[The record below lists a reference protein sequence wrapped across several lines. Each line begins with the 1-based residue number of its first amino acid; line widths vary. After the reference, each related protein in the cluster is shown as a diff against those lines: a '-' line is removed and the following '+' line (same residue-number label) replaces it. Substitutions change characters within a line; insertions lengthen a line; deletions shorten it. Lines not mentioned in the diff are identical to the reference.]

1 MSGAVAAH
9 AAYNGAGTQGLA
21 VTNKI
26 NDTGDVMSVF
36 WTKHD
41 TTRQLLHGSSIVE
54 IVSSG
59 SSGTTNAFGSSRIF
73 TVNNDVD
80 VLGDLYLEL
89 TLNVALTAG
98 TNTVVASIASSATG
112 TSHRRLIDYELDNN
126 FQFKLIDRVEFMV
139 GTQIWHTLTGN
150 DIKVLTKTSKSES
163 CSDTLAKQIASERFL
178 VGSVDQ
184 TVLQA
189 DSSSITLAPIT
200 SQQGL
205 GTRGSL
211 PASENTR
218 VVLWIPAMSADLSA
232 PLRKFY
238 NITENGYI
246 MAAAPQQSVKI
257 KITFATGTAT
267 GNFLETQMAANAA
280 NPFTRAAVASAY
292 PGITTTFISDQTGTL
307 DLSGAIFDLPL
318 TNSESVP
325 AAPNS
330 GGDAETLDY
339 YPFKRVVLGYGA
351 AFTTASGQ
359 VIQAQSNSINMTIGR
374 VRLFGK
380 QIMLCKEE
388 RDQIRSVP
396 NGLPYRIKMSQ
407 SIRAELPRLTEQ
419 TIDLDSFS
427 LYASHLIISGDW
439 AGNTAHII
447 SAELKLNSSS
457 FSGEIPSL
465 LLKNDMAESLN
476 LYSGKTLVNSH
487 VQKGTYTQN
496 LGRFEKPY
504 LIFPLASTAFSGSS
518 VPLNRFD
525 SIRLI
530 LKYSVAP
537 SNITAGRR
545 QPELTTFGI
554 TVTCVG
560 ETTVLYKGGAA
571 TLAMY

>member
-54 IVSSG
+54 VVSSG
-59 SSGTTNAFGSSRIF
+59 SSGTTNAPGSSRIF

-80 VLGDLYLEL
+80 VLGDLFLEMTINVKL
-89 TLNVALTAG
+89 TEA
-98 TNTVVASIASSATG
+98 ATPVS
-112 TSHRRLIDYELDNN
+112 TKTQRNLMDFELDQN
-126 FQFKLIDRVEFMV
+126 FQYKLIDRVEFMV

-150 DIKVLTKTSKSES
+150 DIKVLTKTTKAES
-163 CSDTLAKQIASERFL
+163 CSDIMSKPISSDRFIIPDADNIA
-178 VGSVDQ
+178 VP
-184 TVLQA
+184 A
-189 DSSSITLAPIT
+189 DAAALSTPTPS
-200 SQQGL
+200 
-205 GTRGSL
+205 GT
-211 PASENTR
+211 PEAVK
-218 VVLWIPAMSADLSA
+218 VVLWIPGLSADVSA

-238 NITENGYI
+238 NITENGYL

-257 KITFATGTAT
+257 KVTFSSGVPTGYFQESSPTS
-267 GNFLETQMAANAA
+267 N
-280 NPFTRAAVASAY
+280 
-292 PGITTTFISDQTGTL
+292 ITTKIDEYPVRTSIRAPGTGVI
-307 DLSGAIFDLPL
+307 DERGSIFDLPN
-318 TNSESVP
+318 TN
-325 AAPNS
+325 NS
-330 GGDAETLDY
+330 TALFNY
-339 YPFKRVVLGYGA
+339 YPFRRVVLTHATINSFARTVAGVAQVGVSTDANYVA
-351 AFTTASGQ
+351 PVTAIAGDVPLGPHS
-359 VIQAQSNSINMTIGR
+359 VSVEIGR
-374 VRLFGK
+374 TRLFAK

-396 NGLPYRIKMSQ
+396 NGLPYRIKMTQ
-407 SIRAELPRLTEQ
+407 SIRADLPTGVEK

-439 AGNTAHII
+439 SDANIT

-457 FSGEIPSL
+457 FSGSIPSL
-465 LLKNDMAESLN
+465 ILRNDMAESLH
-476 LYSGKTLVNSH
+476 LYNGRTLINSH
-487 VQKGTYTQN
+487 VGSGIYVEN
-496 LGRFEKPY
+496 LGLFERAP

-530 LKYSVAP
+530 LRFNVAP
-537 SNITAGRR
+537 VDRT
-545 QPELTTFGI
+545 LKVTTMGI

-560 ETTVLYKGGAA
+560 ETTILYKGGAA

>member
-89 TLNVALTAG
+89 SLNCALTAA
-98 TNTVVASIASSATG
+98 TNVATASNGIAALN
-112 TSHRRLIDYELDNN
+112 HRRLIDYELDHN
-126 FQFKLIDRVEFMV
+126 FQYKLIDRVEFMV
-139 GTQIWHTLTGN
+139 GTQIWHTLTGT
-150 DIKVLTKTSKSES
+150 DIKVLTKTSKAES
-163 CSDTLAKQIASERFL
+163 CSDELSKQIACERFL
-178 VGSVDQ
+178 VGSTDRAI
-184 TVLQA
+184 LSA
-189 DSSSITLAPIT
+189 DASSVPLGPVTSAPSAGTYGTLPSPSDT
-200 SQQGL
+200 S
-205 GTRGSL
+205 
-211 PASENTR
+211 R

-257 KITFATGTAT
+257 KITFGTGAVT
-267 GNFLETQMAANAA
+267 GNFLEKVL
-280 NPFTRAAVASAY
+280 AAVTGTTHAPVTNGY
-292 PGITTTFISDQTGTL
+292 PGITNTQVYDQTGQL
-307 DLSGAIFDLPL
+307 DLSGAIFELPL
-318 TNSESVP
+318 SNSATGITAPVSG
-325 AAPNS
+325 AAT
-330 GGDAETLDY
+330 DLDY

-351 AFTTASGQ
+351 AFAPAINTAVGP
-359 VIQAQSNSINMTIGR
+359 QSNRLDLTIGR

-380 QIMLCKEE
+380 QMMLCKEE

-396 NGLPYRIKMSQ
+396 NGLPYRIKMTQ
-407 SIRAELPRLTEQ
+407 SIRAELPTSTER

-439 AGNTAHII
+439 ANGIAHIT

-457 FSGEIPSL
+457 YSGDIPAL
-465 LLKNDMAESLN
+465 LLRNDMADSLRI
-476 LYSGKTLVNSH
+476 YSGRTLVNTH
-487 VQKGTYTQN
+487 VQKGTYVQN
-496 LGRFEKPY
+496 VGRFEKPA
-504 LIFPLASTAFSGSS
+504 LVFPLASTAFSGSS

-530 LKYSVAP
+530 LKFSAIP
-537 SNITAGRR
+537 ALMASGRE
-545 QPELTTFGI
+545 PALTTFGI

>member
-54 IVSSG
+54 VVSSG
-59 SSGTTNAFGSSRIF
+59 SSGTINAFGSSRIF
-73 TVNNDVD
+73 TVNNDID
-80 VLGDLYLEL
+80 VLGDLFLEL
-89 TLNVALTAG
+89 SLDITYSPNG
-98 TNTVVASIASSATG
+98 NTGKDV
-112 TSHRRLIDYELDNN
+112 RKLMDYELDRN

-150 DIKVLTKTSKSES
+150 DVKVLTKTSKAES
-163 CSDTLAKQIASERFL
+163 C
-178 VGSVDQ
+178 VDIL
-184 TVLQA
+184 TK
-189 DSSSITLAPIT
+189 PIT
-200 SQQGL
+200 SDRFMVADGD
-205 GTRGSL
+205 GNVS
-211 PASENTR
+211 PVDSASNQAVTTET
-218 VVLWIPAMSADLSA
+218 VKTILWIPALSADLSA

-238 NITENGYI
+238 NITENGYM

-257 KITFATGTAT
+257 KVTFASGSAT
-267 GNFLETQMAANAA
+267 GQFVE
-280 NPFTRAAVASAY
+280 RDASGGSVSTVTDTY
-292 PGITTTFISDQTGTL
+292 PDPLVRILGTGVITGKGS
-307 DLSGAIFDLPL
+307 IFDLPE
-318 TNSESVP
+318 TNTLP
-325 AAPNS
+325 
-330 GGDAETLDY
+330 GDGSAYDY
-339 YPFKRVVLGYGA
+339 YPFRRMVFSHA
-351 AFTTASGQ
+351 TTSQ
-359 VIQAQSNSINMTIGR
+359 TITTKPTNPHTVKLEIGR
-374 VRLFGK
+374 ARLFAK

-407 SIRAELPRLTEQ
+407 SIRTELPTGTEK

-439 AGNTAHII
+439 SKANITHV
-447 SAELKLNSSS
+447 ELKLNSSS
-457 FSGEIPSL
+457 FSGNIPAL
-465 LLKNDMAESLN
+465 ILRNDTAESLHLYN
-476 LYSGKTLVNSH
+476 GRTLINSNAGTGLYSE
-487 VQKGTYTQN
+487 N
-496 LGRFEKPY
+496 LGWFERAP

-525 SIRLI
+525 SIRLTVRF
-530 LKYSVAP
+530 SATP
-537 SNITAGRR
+537 ESNSLRM
-545 QPELTTFGI
+545 TTMGI

-560 ETTVLYKGGAA
+560 ETTILYKGGAA

>member
-80 VLGDLYLEL
+80 VLGDLYLEM
-89 TLNVALTAG
+89 TLDTALTAA
-98 TNTVVASIASSATG
+98 TDVNSTTITTTASYQ
-112 TSHRRLIDYELDNN
+112 RRIIDYELDNN

-150 DIKVLTKTSKSES
+150 DIKVLTQTSKAES
-163 CSDTLAKQIASERFL
+163 CSDLLCSQIANEKFL
-178 VGSVDQ
+178 VGGADQ
-184 TVLQA
+184 KFLAA
-189 DSSSITLAPIT
+189 DT
-200 SQQGL
+200 
-205 GTRGSL
+205 GSL
-211 PASENTR
+211 TAGATTTSSPASGKGTFPASETTK

-238 NITENGYI
+238 NVTENGYI

-257 KITFATGTAT
+257 KITFSSGTVT
-267 GNFLETQMAANAA
+267 GNFKEITLAQPATGAHAPVING
-280 NPFTRAAVASAY
+280 Y
-292 PGITTTFISDQTGTL
+292 PGISSSYTVTDASGQL
-307 DLSGAIFDLPL
+307 DLSGAIWELPL
-318 TNSESVP
+318 DNTATPP
-325 AAPNS
+325 AAPS
-330 GGDAETLDY
+330 TAGVAENYDY
-339 YPFKRVVLGYGA
+339 YPFKRMVLGYGK
-351 AFTTASGQ
+351 AFTPATATAITG
-359 VIQAQSNSINMTIGR
+359 QSNKVDITIGR

-388 RDQIRSVP
+388 RDQIRGIPS
-396 NGLPYRIKMSQ
+396 GLPYRVKMTQ
-407 SIRAELPRLTEQ
+407 SIRAELPTSTEKV
-419 TIDLDSFS
+419 IDLDSFS

-439 AGNTAHII
+439 AVANANIT

-457 FSGEIPSL
+457 FSGDIPAL
-465 LLKNDMAESLN
+465 ILRNDMAESLH
-476 LYSGKTLVNSH
+476 LYSGRTLVNTH
-487 VQKGTYTQN
+487 VQRGLYSTN
-496 LGRFEKPY
+496 LGRYERMP
-504 LIFPLASTAFSGSS
+504 LVFPLASTAFSGSS

-525 SIRLI
+525 SIRLT
-530 LKYSVAP
+530 LKFNAAP
-537 SNITAGRR
+537 SATTSGRT
-545 QPELTTFGI
+545 PALSTFGI

-560 ETTVLYKGGAA
+560 ETTILYKGGAA